1 MTFKT
6 LFRLVIK
13 DINFLFQIIFF
24 IILTSLYSLII
35 PIFFKIILDYII
47 VQKMPTLLIIFSVII
62 IGVIISRILFA
73 FIQDFFIIILR
84 QKVEKRVLLNYI
96 KEIFHLKIDI
106 FEKYQ
111 LGDLVTRFT
120 NIMNSFQYFF
130 VDFVFYCFYAL
141 FISILIGIILFNL
154 NQTLFLGTSIF
165 LFFHLL
171 NFVIHNIVINRQAKK
186 YFSVKGENASFII
199 QFLDGYIQILTSW
212 QQNNYFEIFKKKL
225 GNQYLHYLKKEII
238 GKRQEFF
245 QNLLIQANIIFIIY
259 FGTINVVNGKML
271 LGNLFLFILLLNFL
285 YEPIYRIS
293 DVNKKL
299 TDAVAQLKRLYE
311 VIDNKEKETTE
322 KTKNYIK
329 IDKIN
334 SIVLKDIYFEY
345 NKEKII
351 FENINYIF
359 KKNNIYLIS
368 GQSGIGKSTLFNL
381 IARLYLPTQGNIFFD
396 DIDYNKY
403 SLDEIRNKISICLQE
418 NLFFSDTIENNIAF
432 FSEKVNKEHLFK
444 SVEISQSDSF
454 IKTMKNQF
462 NAILLEGGNNLSGG
476 QKQRLN
482 LARTLYDIQEK
493 DVILLDEPT
502 SSLDEYNE
510 SQFMKNL
517 INLKKDKII
526 IIISHRNSIKD
537 YCDEI
542 IHIENKKYETQNP
555 RTVRKNIYS
564 EKIQIESFHHK
575 IIDIESLHLSMKIYP
590 KTE

>member
-542 IHIENKKYETQNP
+542 IHIENKKF
-555 RTVRKNIYS
+555 NIYPNA
-564 EKIQIESFHHK
+564 
-575 IIDIESLHLSMKIYP
+575 LY
-590 KTE
+590 T

>member
-542 IHIENKKYETQNP
+542 IHIENKN
-555 RTVRKNIYS
+555 
-564 EKIQIESFHHK
+564 FF
-575 IIDIESLHLSMKIYP
+575 
-590 KTE
+590 